1 MKNKEIQESRMRGY
15 FIQAT
20 KELLKGEGLRS
31 INVRNIAEQAGYSYA
46 TLYNYF
52 KDIKELVFLCVND
65 FQEECTN
72 EIIKKVKKT
81 PPGIER
87 IKAIT
92 KAYIGYFVQ
101 YPSVFNLFFIEKIG
115 DVGQKQPTAELIFSF
130 LDRLCADDWEYCIKN
145 LNAGENEIALIK
157 QEINY
162 VSCGMLLYYMHRM
175 QPAGYKE
182 FTGIIEV
189 QINSILDR
197 IEHSKLQ

>member
-15 FIQAT
+15 FMQAT

-65 FQEECTN
+65 FQEECSA

-81 PPGIER
+81 PPGFER

-130 LDRLCADDWEYCIKN
+130 LDRLCADDWDYCIKN
-145 LNAGENEIALIK
+145 QNADENEIAILK
-157 QEINY
+157 QELNY
-162 VSCGMLLYYMHRM
+162 ATCGMLLFYMHRM

-182 FTGIIEV
+182 FMGTIDV
-189 QINSILDR
+189 LINSIMKR
-197 IEHSKLQ
+197 IELTKP